1 MLKPH
6 PLVLSKLLKRYESL
20 EERARS
26 EAGASPDVRRELQ
39 DTAYTLCV
47 STGTRDTES
56 AKKVARSLLS
66 ESLEATVA
74 VGRPAAEP
82 KKRPTVAA

>member
-20 EERARS
+20 EARARS
-26 EAGASPDVRRELQ
+26 EAGASPEVRRELQ

-47 STGTRDTES
+47 STGTREVET

-66 ESLEATVA
+66 ESFEATVA
-74 VGRPAAEP
+74 AAKPAAEP